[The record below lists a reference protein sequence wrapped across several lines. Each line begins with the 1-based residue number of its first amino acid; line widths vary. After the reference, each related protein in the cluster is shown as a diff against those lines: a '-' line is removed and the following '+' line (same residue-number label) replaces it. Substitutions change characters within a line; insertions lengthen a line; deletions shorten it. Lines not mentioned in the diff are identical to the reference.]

1 MRYSW
6 LQAAKDRFMKPPINN
21 YFNTPSLLMTSLEA
35 IERFQAAHKTY
46 LKTDNEESRKTMA
59 QALQTVKLLQNDLS
73 VPDDSAEKIRLCFLK
88 QVESLEQN
96 INAIH
101 ANDLYPDLY
110 RDSETPFRLLTDI
123 LDTFKIALLSKGE
136 SNPLIELS
144 TSTNE
149 WKDYGVIAF
158 CRDVKNYLNKSKFNN
173 LWDALQCY
181 EKNKS
186 QLTYTFE
193 ILSMTGNL
201 GKHNGENQ

>member
-1 MRYSW
+1 
-6 LQAAKDRFMKPPINN
+6 MKPPNNN
-21 YFNTPSLLMTSLEA
+21 YNTPSLLLTSLEA

-46 LKTDNEESRKTMA
+46 LKANNEESKKIMA
-59 QALQTVKLLQNDLS
+59 QALQTVKLLQRDLS
-73 VPDDSAEKIRLCFLK
+73 IPDESAEKIRLGFLK
-88 QVESLEQN
+88 QVEALEQN
-96 INAIH
+96 INVIH
-101 ANDLYPDLY
+101 RNELYPDLY
-110 RDSETPFRLLTDI
+110 RDSESPFRLLTDI
-123 LDTFKIALLSKGE
+123 LDTFKISLLSKGE

-149 WKDYGVIAF
+149 WKDHGVIAF
-158 CRDVKNYLNKSKFNN
+158 CRDVKKFLNTSKFNN

-201 GKHNGENQ
+201 GKHNG